1 MAAKTINK
9 IADIIFYAVLCGI
22 GVVLWF
28 IVSPKCGWL
37 FGGFLTLLLYVN
49 ICISNY
55 LNIKLGNQANSV
67 GATRFWLLLCAS
79 FCFAIGISI

>member
-1 MAAKTINK
+1 MTIKTINK
-9 IADIIFYAVLCGI
+9 IADIVFYALLFGI
-22 GVVLWF
+22 GAILWF
-28 IVSPKCGWL
+28 IVTPKCGWL
-37 FGGFLTLLLYVN
+37 FWGFLTIFLYVN

-79 FCFAIGISI
+79 FCFAVGISI